1 MAVKTVYVSE
11 DDVTLWEQMGVVA
24 SRERRSVSWVLHE
37 AIRCYLRELA
47 LEDDRRARE
56 LAAAMKNADAA
67 TS

>member
-1 MAVKTVYVSE
+1 
-11 DDVTLWEQMGVVA
+11 
-24 SRERRSVSWVLHE
+24 LHE